1 MFNENNGNFV
11 LAKASEKPAFA
22 FPRALKRG
30 GLRRVP
36 NGQKRLRVGRDDDYV
51 RKALNL
57 GLERVEQM

>member
-11 LAKASEKPAFA
+11 LAKASEKPA